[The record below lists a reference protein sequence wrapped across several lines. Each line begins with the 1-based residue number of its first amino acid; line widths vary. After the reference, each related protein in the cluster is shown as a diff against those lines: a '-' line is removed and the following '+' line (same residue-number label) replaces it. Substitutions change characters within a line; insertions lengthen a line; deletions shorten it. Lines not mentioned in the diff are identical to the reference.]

1 MRWFLR
7 NGTSNL
13 VDWGAISRRHIG
25 FTHTRMRRIDN
36 NILTCATTRY
46 FCDTEEE
53 DIASRTSNQL
63 SVKIQKMYGKIE
75 VEGYYYI

>member
-1 MRWFLR
+1 MELQI
-7 NGTSNL
+7 SL
-13 VDWGAISRRHIG
+13 IGAPFRDAILDSHS
-25 FTHTRMRRIDN
+25 RMRRIDN
-36 NILTCATTRY
+36 NILICATTRY

>member
-7 NGTSNL
+7 NGTSNV

-36 NILTCATTRY
+36 SILICATTRY

-53 DIASRTSNQL
+53 DIASRN
-63 SVKIQKMYGKIE
+63 K
-75 VEGYYYI
+75 